1 MTRQHRDRGFTFIE
15 LLIAAVITVLLIF
28 GVFKVLLASR
38 HAAGLA
44 AAKGAAKD
52 MAEVILKALERDI
65 SNSRAT
71 VNMTGSGGNQ
81 KPVVFRSFQPSGT
94 GWTMLVPEG
103 ASSKRITYQ
112 KAGKKLSRA
121 DASGT
126 TRLLCESVEELLIA
140 DLSEGQ
146 VSVDLKIGVIP
157 DGMKE
162 PVIHHQRLLIT
173 IREAVEAALDPRWR
187 NTNDVL
193 NNY

>member
-1 MTRQHRDRGFTFIE
+1 MTGIRRFRGFTFIE
-15 LLIAAVITVLLIF
+15 LLIAAVITGLLIF
-28 GVFKVLLASR
+28 GVFKVLLGAR

-52 MAEVILKALERDI
+52 MTEVILKALERDI

-71 VNMTGSGGNQ
+71 AVMAGSGGSQ
-81 KPVVFRSFQPSGT
+81 KPVVVRSFKQAGSD
-94 GWTMLVPEG
+94 WTMLVPEG
-103 ASSKRITYQ
+103 NSSKRITYRMD
-112 KAGKKLSRA
+112 GKKLSRV

-126 TRLLCESVEELLIA
+126 TRLLCESVEDLRIA

-146 VSVDLKIGVIP
+146 IAAEVKIGLIP
-157 DGMKE
+157 DGMKD

-193 NNY
+193 THY

>member
-1 MTRQHRDRGFTFIE
+1 MTRFRRARGFTFIE
-15 LLIAAVITVLLIF
+15 LLIAALITGLLIF
-28 GVFKVLLASR
+28 GMFKVLLASR

-44 AAKGAAKD
+44 TAKGAAKD
-52 MAEVILKALERDI
+52 MAEIILKALERDI

-71 VNMTGSGGNQ
+71 AVMAGSGGSQ
-81 KPVVFRSFQPSGT
+81 KPVVVRSFKQSGSD
-94 GWTMLVPEG
+94 WTMLVPEG
-103 ASSKRITYQ
+103 ASSKRITYRID
-112 KAGKKLSRA
+112 GKKLSRV

-126 TRLLCESVEELLIA
+126 TRLLCESVEDLRIA

-146 VSVDLKIGVIP
+146 IAVELKIGLIP
-157 DGMKE
+157 DGMKV

-193 NNY
+193 NHY

>member
-1 MTRQHRDRGFTFIE
+1 VISVHRPDGYTFVE
-15 LLIAAVITVLLIF
+15 LLIAALICSLLIF
-28 GVFKVLLASR
+28 GAFKVLIGAR
-38 HAAGLA
+38 HATGLA

-52 MAEVILKALERDI
+52 MTEIILKALERDI

-71 VNMTGSGGNQ
+71 LVMDGSGTSR
-81 KPVVFRSFQPSGT
+81 KPVVKRSFHQSGS

-103 ASSKRITYQ
+103 ASSKRVTY
-112 KAGKKLSRA
+112 AMNGKKLERV
-121 DASGT
+121 DASGS
-126 TRLLCESVEELLIA
+126 TRLLSEDVEDLRIA

-146 VSVDLKIGVIP
+146 VAVELKIGLVP
-157 DGMKE
+157 DGLKN

-187 NTNDVL
+187 TTSDVL